1 MSFFELSRAKELL
14 GKKKKKKNQ
23 CCLTASLPGLILSE
37 TLSGVVKL

>member
-1 MSFFELSRAKELL
+1 MSFFELSRAKKLL
-14 GKKKKKKNQ
+14 GKKKKKNQ